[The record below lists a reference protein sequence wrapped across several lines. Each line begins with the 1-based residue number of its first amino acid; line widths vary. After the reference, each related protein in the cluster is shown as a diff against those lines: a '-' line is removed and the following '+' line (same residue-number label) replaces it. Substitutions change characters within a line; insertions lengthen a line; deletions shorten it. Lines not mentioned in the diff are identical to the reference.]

1 MADPISIAVGIF
13 SIASASI
20 KLSTA
25 VYDITD
31 RLSSAHENIETL
43 AIDLSFFSV
52 VLDELGKI
60 LDVPKSKCIASD
72 RLFGS
77 IKNICE
83 ECKNLHKINKKITKS
98 KSTRKFNFKTK
109 VRCIFEEGKVARI
122 KASLDGLKATLGVVS
137 QGYHIR
143 AR

>member
-1 MADPISIAVGIF
+1 MVDLVSIAAEIF

-25 VYDITD
+25 LYDITD

-43 AIDLSFFSV
+43 ATGLSFFS

-72 RLFGS
+72 RLLDS
-77 IKNICE
+77 I
-83 ECKNLHKINKKITKS
+83 
-98 KSTRKFNFKTK
+98 
-109 VRCIFEEGKVARI
+109 
-122 KASLDGLKATLGVVS
+122 
-137 QGYHIR
+137 
-143 AR
+143 